1 MNCLLHL
8 YLLLLLRY
16 ICSIEV
22 IDLSAFINSPQD
34 SSINERQI
42 RQTSLSIDKA
52 LRDDGL
58 FILTNHGIDRSLY
71 DESILAAY
79 RLFDLMDSL
88 PESNRSHVSM
98 TNSNSSSFGR
108 GYIGFGDESGL
119 SRYFEPKE
127 GFSYGHPDNN
137 STSSSIYNNMLRA
150 ENKWPHS
157 FSGDDVNTL
166 NQLFREKVRIAKLV
180 IGILSTTFDCETK
193 GSESDTSPFNLP
205 VDPIDI
211 LQHPPPSSLY
221 DISNHGEDISI
232 MRVFHYFNVNSQK
245 IQNHVD
251 ANETSGS
258 GLQML
263 GSSPHTDWGFL
274 TIILADDIRGLQ
286 FIARHSKTTA
296 DSPAHDSTSGSSIWQ
311 DVPYIP
317 GSLVVNG
324 GDYLSMLSRGVYHS
338 PVHRV
343 LSPGTHNH
351 ADMQCTHIHT
361 SSEQKRCS
369 SSNDRHSFVFFFYP
383 GYDSP
388 VTDHLL
394 SHCCHCVVPHSACH
408 SRENSII
415 IDSMSSNDILI
426 DEHLSRVEVDIEFNT
441 LLSVAS
447 STNASPGPTNSNNQA
462 SMVAGRVSITNSAT
476 TSLASG
482 WKSTANK
489 KAINSVD

>member
-71 DESILAAY
+71 DESILVAY
-79 RLFDLMDSL
+79 RLFDLIDSL

-166 NQLFREKVRIAKLV
+166 NQLFREKIRIAKLV

-245 IQNHVD
+245 INSHMD
-251 ANETSGS
+251 ADETGS
-258 GLQML
+258 RLQML

-286 FIARHSKTTA
+286 FIARHNKTSA
-296 DSPAHDSTSGSSIWQ
+296 DSSAHDSTSGSSIWQ

-351 ADMQCTHIHT
+351 GDTQHAHTHT
-361 SSEQKRCS
+361 SSEQKSCS
-369 SSNDRHSFVFFFYP
+369 NSSNDRHSFVFFFYP
-383 GYDSP
+383 GYDFP
-388 VTDHLL
+388 VTDQLL
-394 SHCCHCVVPHSACH
+394 SHCCHRVVPHSTCH

-415 IDSMSSNDILI
+415 IDSISSDDTLI
-426 DEHLSRVEVDIEFNT
+426 DEHLSKVEVDIEFNT

-447 STNASPGPTNSNNQA
+447 STNGSPPGPANSNNQH
-462 SMVAGRVSITNSAT
+462 SIDGSG
-476 TSLASG
+476 TSVY
-482 WKSTANK
+482 NK
-489 KAINSVD
+489 FGDYIISKWMEVYRKQESK